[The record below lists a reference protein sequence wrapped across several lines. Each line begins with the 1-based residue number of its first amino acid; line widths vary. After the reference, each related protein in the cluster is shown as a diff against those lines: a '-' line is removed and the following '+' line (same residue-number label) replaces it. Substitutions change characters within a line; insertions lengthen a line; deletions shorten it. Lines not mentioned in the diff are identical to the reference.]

1 MKELSEHYT
10 LVESAEDFEAWKRNI
25 NGEPWVYHHGEPVK
39 YPCIVRGIANSHSDS
54 VSYYFLYEE
63 DIQFMGEALRSV

>member
-10 LVESAEDFEAWKRNI
+10 LIESAEDFEALKRNTYDDEWI
-25 NGEPWVYHHGEPVK
+25 RHYGTPSS
-39 YPCIVRGIANSHSDS
+39 YPCIVQVDPQLLSDC
-54 VSYYFLYEE
+54 VYYYFLYEK